1 MKLKIK
7 RKDIKKRVINHFNM
21 DYVIECFENKTF
33 DKFYKTLYS
42 IVIKY
47 YKDNEYRLSN
57 EVLEDCI
64 IDILYN
70 ILRRNED
77 ESDEVDYDEFIKDLE
92 SLIINKGHLYY
103 NVDVFYIMGE
113 ETD

>member
-7 RKDIKKRVINHFNM
+7 RKDIKKRVINHLNM
-21 DYVIECFENKTF
+21 DYAIECFENKTF
-33 DKFYKTLYS
+33 DKFYKILYS

-57 EVLEDCI
+57 DVLEECI
-64 IDILYN
+64 ISILDVVIHN
-70 ILRRNED
+70 NKD
-77 ESDEVDYDEFIKDLE
+77 ESDEVDEVGFIKDLE
-92 SLIINKGHLYY
+92 YLIINKGYLYDKV
-103 NVDVFYIMGE
+103 NNLYIMNE